1 MNYHVYKIFENVNG
15 YYYYV
20 ISHINDIDLNLSI
33 AENFAVTDEEHPIN
47 KYLTNVAGWDN
58 IDIETSTISP
68 VDALANKF
76 PVDPKNMLI
85 SDDYKGALEDEL
97 QKIVTKKTRG
107 KKVVEKKEDDGEPKA
122 KKAPP
127 KPRGK
132 KATGKVSIETPASE
146 KLTFN

>member
-15 YYYYV
+15 YHYYI
-20 ISHINDIDLNLSI
+20 ISHINDIKLNLSI
-33 AENFAVTDEEHPIN
+33 AENFAATDEENPVN
-47 KYLTNVAGWDN
+47 KYLSTVSGWDN
-58 IDIETSTISP
+58 IDIEISTISP

-85 SDDYKGALEDEL
+85 SDDYKGVLEDEL

-122 KKAPP
+122 KKLLQSHVAR
-127 KPRGK
+127 KQ
-132 KATGKVSIETPASE
+132 PAKFLSRRQRQ
-146 KLTFN
+146 KN

>member
-20 ISHINDIDLNLSI
+20 ISHINDIEWNLSI

-58 IDIETSTISP
+58 IDIEESTISP
-68 VDALANKF
+68 VDAPANKF
-76 PVDPKNMLI
+76 PADPKNMLI
-85 SDDYKGALEDEL
+85 SDDYKGVLEDEL